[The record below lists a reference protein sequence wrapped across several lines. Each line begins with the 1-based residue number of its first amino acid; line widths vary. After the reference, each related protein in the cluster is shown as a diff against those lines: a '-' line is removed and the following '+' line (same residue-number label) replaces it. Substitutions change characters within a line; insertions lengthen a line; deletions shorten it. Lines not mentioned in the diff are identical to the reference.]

1 LDKAEEFMRIIADF
15 SRKSK
20 KIFIER
26 YDRNIEAFLKK
37 LIQHMQ
43 DDLMNTYENLAD
55 VFEELLDEIVRVKKE
70 GIITINPDIYHLF
83 DPLYSGLCYKCM
95 LPLRVIK
102 ELNTTEESKAHHIS
116 SMAEEIF
123 KNREFTETIFET
135 ISDIQGKKA
144 FLEMVLS
151 KMQGLNPSEEK
162 LFWPSLEI
170 YITSLMD
177 SVREYPVIDSSAVN
191 ILKMYI

>member
-1 LDKAEEFMRIIADF
+1 
-15 SRKSK
+15 
-20 KIFIER
+20 
-26 YDRNIEAFLKK
+26 
-37 LIQHMQ
+37 
-43 DDLMNTYENLAD
+43 
-55 VFEELLDEIVRVKKE
+55 
-70 GIITINPDIYHLF
+70 
-83 DPLYSGLCYKCM
+83 
-95 LPLRVIK
+95 
-102 ELNTTEESKAHHIS
+102 
-116 SMAEEIF
+116 MAEEIF

-135 ISDIQGKKA
+135 IRDIQGKKA